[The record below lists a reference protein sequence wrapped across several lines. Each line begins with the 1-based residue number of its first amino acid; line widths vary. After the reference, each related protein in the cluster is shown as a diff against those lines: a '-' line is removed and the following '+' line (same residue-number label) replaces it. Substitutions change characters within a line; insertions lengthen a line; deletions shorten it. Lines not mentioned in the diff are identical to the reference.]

1 MNEHPD
7 KLPEVMPIF
16 PLPEVV
22 LFPRA
27 VLPLH
32 MFEPRYR
39 TMTAD
44 ALAGDGLIAV
54 ALLRPGFE
62 PLYYTQHAPIHRVLG
77 VGRIV
82 ASEEVDEGN
91 YNILLRGEIRG
102 RVVEEFEDRPYRCAR
117 VEPLTTSC
125 NEPQTA
131 LRQLR
136 KDLRRA
142 LRNSPLVEPTIRAH
156 WLTLLRTPL
165 KLGDVTDLIASGLP
179 VDGEVKQCFLAEID
193 APARAGMLLSEIQ
206 ALTAVVQQRR
216 QLGGGEPWRM
226 N

>member
-7 KLPEVMPIF
+7 KLPEVMPVF
-16 PLPEVV
+16 PLPEIV

-32 MFEPRYR
+32 IFEPRYQA
-39 TMTAD
+39 MTVD

-62 PLYYTQHAPIHRVLG
+62 PLYYTQHAPIHPVLG

-91 YNILLRGEIRG
+91 YNILLRGEIRA
-102 RVVEEFEDRPYRCAR
+102 RVVEEFEDRPYRRAR
-117 VEPLTTSC
+117 IEPLSTSC
-125 NEPQTA
+125 SEPQTA

-136 KDLRRA
+136 KELHKA
-142 LRNSPLVEPTIRAH
+142 LRNSTLAEQNIRDH
-156 WLTLLRTPL
+156 WLNLLRTPL
-165 KLGDVTDLIASGLP
+165 GLGDVTDLIASGLP
-179 VDGEVKQCFLAEID
+179 VDGEVKQCFLSETD
-193 APARAGMLLSEIQ
+193 APARATMLLSEIQ
-206 ALTAVVQQRR
+206 ALTAVAQQRR
-216 QLGGGEPWRM
+216 QMASDEPWRM